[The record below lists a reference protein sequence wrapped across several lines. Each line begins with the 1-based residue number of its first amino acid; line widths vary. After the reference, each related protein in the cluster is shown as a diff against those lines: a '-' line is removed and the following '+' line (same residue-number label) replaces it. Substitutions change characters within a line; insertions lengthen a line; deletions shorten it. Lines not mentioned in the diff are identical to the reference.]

1 MEGIV
6 MFIRTILGKPG
17 CCSILLLTVLMLSA
31 CDEQNQPVRGFV
43 LPQGDIDAGKQ
54 VFIDHGCYQC
64 HTLANVE
71 LPERVSNPPVTLE
84 IGGKVYR
91 VRNYGELLDSIVN
104 PDHIISAKY
113 RMALK
118 KDESE
123 DASTPMPSF
132 NEELTVVELIDL
144 VAFLHDQYIKMDPPG
159 YQDYGFR

>member
-1 MEGIV
+1 MEGII

-17 CCSILLLTVLMLSA
+17 WHFPALLAVLMLSA
-31 CDEQNQPVRGFV
+31 CDDQNRPVRGFV

-64 HTLANVE
+64 HTLPNVE

-118 KDESE
+118 N
-123 DASTPMPSF
+123 DADKNAGTPMPNF
-132 NEELTVVELIDL
+132 NEELTVAELIDL